1 MSPSRTAGAPR
12 LPYMPGVDGL
22 RAVAVAAVVTYH
34 IGASWLPGGFL
45 GVNIFLVIS
54 GYLITSLLL
63 AERRATGTIDLVRFW
78 IRRAR
83 RLLPALF
90 VMMAVVLAYMVIF
103 HHGEVARLRGATLA
117 SLGYVANWY
126 FVFADQPYFDQFG
139 RPSVFLHLWSLA
151 VEEQF
156 YLLWPPIMAAGIA
169 WFGRRRLLVG
179 VLAGIAGSTILAWV
193 LWEPFADPSRIYY
206 GTDTRAVCLLAGVA
220 LAFLWPASRLRPL
233 TERRPRIVLEATG
246 AAAVIV
252 LALALTRLG
261 ELDESLYKGGFLW
274 VALATA
280 VVVAVAAHPSSFLG
294 KALGV
299 APMVWI
305 GLRSYGIYLWHWPII
320 MLTRPDEDIPL
331 DGAALAT
338 LQIGLTVGIAALSY
352 TYVETPIRR
361 GGLRALRDGLRR
373 DTAGFPRRARV
384 AAASTCAVALVAVG
398 IAVALLPRENPVIP
412 GLPATANGSAQQQT
426 ALGPRA
432 GRAPGRTTPAAKPI
446 QDYEPVLAVGDS
458 VMLGASGTL
467 LPALGRGAVVD
478 AAVSRQFSK
487 GAEEVM
493 AGVKSVKPRTVVI
506 HLGNNG
512 YIQFEDL
519 AGLLDRL
526 ARVPRVV
533 LVNTRVPLQWETSVN
548 EALDYADRHWKNVV
562 LVDWHGITERN
573 PEVLVNGAHMKR
585 DGARLYARAI
595 AKAVRAPAGA
605 T

>member
-1 MSPSRTAGAPR
+1 
-12 LPYMPGVDGL
+12 MPGVDGL

-45 GVNIFLVIS
+45 GVDVFLVIS

-63 AERRATGTIDLVRFW
+63 AERRLTGGIDVVRFW

-90 VMMAVVLAYMVIF
+90 VMIVVVLAYMVIF

-169 WFGRRRLLVG
+169 WFGRRRLLIG
-179 VLAGIAGSTILAWV
+179 VLAGIAGSTILAWA
-193 LWEPFADPSRIYY
+193 LWKPFADPSRIYY

-220 LAFLWPASRLRPL
+220 LAFVWPASRLRPL

-246 AAAVIV
+246 IAAVLV

-261 ELDESLYKGGFLW
+261 ELDEALYKGGFLW

-280 VVVAVAAHPSSFLG
+280 VVVAVAAHPSSLLG

-320 MLTRPDEDIPL
+320 MLTRPNDDIPL
-331 DGAALAT
+331 DGAPLAL
-338 LQIGLTVGIAALSY
+338 LQIGLTIGIAALSY
-352 TYVETPIRR
+352 KYIETPIRR

-384 AAASTCAVALVAVG
+384 AAASTCAVALVGVG

-412 GLPATANGSAQQQT
+412 GLPATANGSARQAT
-426 ALGPRA
+426 LGPEAKRPD
-432 GRAPGRTTPAAKPI
+432 GAPAAAAAKPV

-458 VMLGASGTL
+458 VMLGAARTL

-487 GAEEVM
+487 GVEEVM
-493 AGVKSVKPRTVVI
+493 AGVKSMKPRTVVI

-526 ARVPRVV
+526 KRVPRVV
-533 LVNTRVPLQWETSVN
+533 LVNTRVPLRWETSVN

-562 LVDWHGITERN
+562 LVDWHAITERR
-573 PEVLVNGAHMKR
+573 PDVLVDGAHMKP

-595 AKAVRAPAGA
+595 AKAVRAPTSAA
-605 T
+605 

>member
-1 MSPSRTAGAPR
+1 
-12 LPYMPGVDGL
+12 MPGVDGL

-45 GVNIFLVIS
+45 GVDVFLVIS

-63 AERRATGTIDLVRFW
+63 AERRLTGGIDLVRFW

-90 VMMAVVLAYMVIF
+90 VMIVVVLAYMVIF

-169 WFGRRRLLVG
+169 WFGSRRLLIG
-179 VLAGIAGSTILAWV
+179 VLAGIAGSTILAWA
-193 LWEPFADPSRIYY
+193 LWKPFADPSRIYY

-233 TERRPRIVLEATG
+233 TERRPRIVLDATG
-246 AAAVIV
+246 IAAVVV

-261 ELDESLYKGGFLW
+261 ELDEALYKGGFLW

-280 VVVAVAAHPSSFLG
+280 VVVAVAAHPSSLLG

-320 MLTRPDEDIPL
+320 MLTRPNDDIPL
-331 DGAALAT
+331 DGAPLAL
-338 LQIGLTVGIAALSY
+338 LQIGLTIGIAALSY
-352 TYVETPIRR
+352 KYIETPIRR

-412 GLPATANGSAQQQT
+412 GLPATAIGSAQQT
-426 ALGPRA
+426 ALGPAAKRPDGA
-432 GRAPGRTTPAAKPI
+432 SAAAAKPV

-458 VMLGASGTL
+458 VMLGASRTL

-493 AGVKSVKPRTVVI
+493 AGVKSMKPRTVVV

-526 ARVPRVV
+526 KRVPRVV
-533 LVNTRVPLQWETSVN
+533 LVNTRVPLRWETSVN

-562 LVDWHGITERN
+562 LVDWHAITERR
-573 PEVLVNGAHMKR
+573 PEVLVDGAHMKP

-595 AKAVRAPAGA
+595 AKAVRAPTSAA
-605 T
+605 

>member
-1 MSPSRTAGAPR
+1 
-12 LPYMPGVDGL
+12 MPGVDGL

-45 GVNIFLVIS
+45 GVDVFLVIS

-63 AERRATGTIDLVRFW
+63 AERRLTGGIDLVRFW

-90 VMMAVVLAYMVIF
+90 VMIVVVLAYMVIF

-169 WFGRRRLLVG
+169 WFGSRRLLIG
-179 VLAGIAGSTILAWV
+179 VLAGIAGSTILAWA
-193 LWEPFADPSRIYY
+193 LWKPFADPSRIYY

-220 LAFLWPASRLRPL
+220 LAFLWPASRLRSL
-233 TERRPRIVLEATG
+233 TERRPRIVLDATG
-246 AAAVIV
+246 IAAVVV

-261 ELDESLYKGGFLW
+261 ELDEALYKGGFLW

-280 VVVAVAAHPSSFLG
+280 VVVAVAAHPSSLLG

-320 MLTRPDEDIPL
+320 MLTRPNEDIPL
-331 DGAALAT
+331 DGAPLAT

-352 TYVETPIRR
+352 QYIETPIRR

-412 GLPATANGSAQQQT
+412 GLPATAIGSAQQT
-426 ALGPRA
+426 ALGPAAKRPDGA
-432 GRAPGRTTPAAKPI
+432 SAAAAKPV

-458 VMLGASGTL
+458 VMLGASRTL

-478 AAVSRQFSK
+478 AAVSRQFAK

-493 AGVKSVKPRTVVI
+493 AGVKSMKPRTVVV

-526 ARVPRVV
+526 KRVPRVV
-533 LVNTRVPLQWETSVN
+533 LVNARVPLRWETSVN

-562 LVDWHGITERN
+562 LVDWHAITERR
-573 PEVLVNGAHMKR
+573 PEVLVDGAHMKP

-595 AKAVRAPAGA
+595 AKAVRAPTSAA
-605 T
+605 

>member
-1 MSPSRTAGAPR
+1 
-12 LPYMPGVDGL
+12 MPGVDGL

-45 GVNIFLVIS
+45 GVDVFLVIS

-63 AERRATGTIDLVRFW
+63 AERRLTGGIDVVRFW

-90 VMMAVVLAYMVIF
+90 VMIVVVLAYMVIF

-169 WFGRRRLLVG
+169 WFGRRRLLIG
-179 VLAGIAGSTILAWV
+179 VLAGIAGSTILAWA
-193 LWEPFADPSRIYY
+193 LWKPFADPSRIYY

-220 LAFLWPASRLRPL
+220 LAFVWPASRLRPL

-246 AAAVIV
+246 IAAVLV

-261 ELDESLYKGGFLW
+261 ELDEALYKGGFLW

-280 VVVAVAAHPSSFLG
+280 VVVAVAAHPSSLLG

-320 MLTRPDEDIPL
+320 MLTRPNDDIPL
-331 DGAALAT
+331 DGAPLAL
-338 LQIGLTVGIAALSY
+338 LQIGLTIGIAALSY
-352 TYVETPIRR
+352 KYIETPIRR

-412 GLPATANGSAQQQT
+412 GLPATANGSARQAT
-426 ALGPRA
+426 LGPEAKRPD
-432 GRAPGRTTPAAKPI
+432 GAPAAAAAKPV

-458 VMLGASGTL
+458 VMLGAARTL

-487 GAEEVM
+487 GVEEVM
-493 AGVKSVKPRTVVI
+493 AGVKSMKPRTVVI

-526 ARVPRVV
+526 KRVPRVV
-533 LVNTRVPLQWETSVN
+533 LVNTRVPLRWETSVN

-562 LVDWHGITERN
+562 LVDWHAITERR
-573 PEVLVNGAHMKR
+573 PDVLVDGAHMKP

-595 AKAVRAPAGA
+595 AKAVRAPTSAA
-605 T
+605 

>member
-1 MSPSRTAGAPR
+1 
-12 LPYMPGVDGL
+12 MPGVDGL

-45 GVNIFLVIS
+45 GVDVFLVIS

-63 AERRATGTIDLVRFW
+63 AERRLTGGIDLVRFW

-90 VMMAVVLAYMVIF
+90 VMIVVVLAYMVIF

-169 WFGRRRLLVG
+169 WFGSRRLLIG
-179 VLAGIAGSTILAWV
+179 VLAGIAGSTILAWA
-193 LWEPFADPSRIYY
+193 LWKPFADPSRIYY

-233 TERRPRIVLEATG
+233 TERRPRIVLDATG
-246 AAAVIV
+246 IAAVVV

-261 ELDESLYKGGFLW
+261 ELDEALYKGGFLW

-280 VVVAVAAHPSSFLG
+280 VVVAVAAHPSSLLG

-320 MLTRPDEDIPL
+320 MLTRPNEDIPL
-331 DGAALAT
+331 DGAPLAT

-352 TYVETPIRR
+352 KYIETPIRR

-398 IAVALLPRENPVIP
+398 MAVALLPRENPVIP
-412 GLPATANGSAQQQT
+412 GLPATAIGSAQQT
-426 ALGPRA
+426 ALGPAAKRPDGA
-432 GRAPGRTTPAAKPI
+432 SAAAAKPV

-458 VMLGASGTL
+458 VMLGASRTL

-493 AGVKSVKPRTVVI
+493 AGVKSMKPRTVVI

-526 ARVPRVV
+526 KRVPRVV
-533 LVNTRVPLQWETSVN
+533 LVNTRVPLRWETSVN

-562 LVDWHGITERN
+562 LVDWHAITGRR
-573 PEVLVNGAHMKR
+573 PEVLVDGAHMTP

-595 AKAVRAPAGA
+595 AKGVRAPADA
-605 T
+605 A

>member
-1 MSPSRTAGAPR
+1 
-12 LPYMPGVDGL
+12 MPGVDGL

-45 GVNIFLVIS
+45 GVDVFLVIS

-63 AERRATGTIDLVRFW
+63 AERRLTGGIDVVRFW

-90 VMMAVVLAYMVIF
+90 VMIVVVLAYMVIF

-169 WFGRRRLLVG
+169 WFGRRRLLIG
-179 VLAGIAGSTILAWV
+179 VLAGIAGSTILAWA
-193 LWEPFADPSRIYY
+193 LWKPFADPSRIYY

-220 LAFLWPASRLRPL
+220 LAFVWPASRLRPL

-246 AAAVIV
+246 IAAVLV

-261 ELDESLYKGGFLW
+261 ELDEALYKGGFLW

-280 VVVAVAAHPSSFLG
+280 VVVAVAAHPSSLLG

-320 MLTRPDEDIPL
+320 MLTRPNDDIPL
-331 DGAALAT
+331 DGAPLAL
-338 LQIGLTVGIAALSY
+338 LQIGLTIGIAALSY
-352 TYVETPIRR
+352 KYIETPIRR

-412 GLPATANGSAQQQT
+412 GLPATANGSARQAT
-426 ALGPRA
+426 LGPEAKRPD
-432 GRAPGRTTPAAKPI
+432 GAPAAAAAKPV

-458 VMLGASGTL
+458 VMLGASRTL

-487 GAEEVM
+487 GVEEVM
-493 AGVKSVKPRTVVI
+493 AGVKSMKPRTVVI

-526 ARVPRVV
+526 KRVPRVV
-533 LVNTRVPLQWETSVN
+533 LVNTRVPLRWETSVN

-562 LVDWHGITERN
+562 LVDWHAITERR
-573 PEVLVNGAHMKR
+573 PDVLVDGAHMKP

-595 AKAVRAPAGA
+595 AKAVRASTSAA
-605 T
+605 

>member
-1 MSPSRTAGAPR
+1 
-12 LPYMPGVDGL
+12 MPGVDGL

-45 GVNIFLVIS
+45 GVDVFLVIS

-63 AERRATGTIDLVRFW
+63 AERRLTGGIDVVRFW

-90 VMMAVVLAYMVIF
+90 VMIVVVLAYMVIF

-169 WFGRRRLLVG
+169 WFGRRRLLIG
-179 VLAGIAGSTILAWV
+179 VLAGIAGSTILAWA
-193 LWEPFADPSRIYY
+193 LWKPFADPSRIYY

-220 LAFLWPASRLRPL
+220 LAFVWPASRLRPL

-246 AAAVIV
+246 IAAVLV

-261 ELDESLYKGGFLW
+261 ELDEALYKGGFLW

-280 VVVAVAAHPSSFLG
+280 VVVAVAAHPSSLLG

-320 MLTRPDEDIPL
+320 MLTRPNDDIPL
-331 DGAALAT
+331 DGAPLAL
-338 LQIGLTVGIAALSY
+338 LQIGLTIGIAALSY
-352 TYVETPIRR
+352 KYIETPIRR

-412 GLPATANGSAQQQT
+412 GLPATANGSARQAT
-426 ALGPRA
+426 LGPEAKRPD
-432 GRAPGRTTPAAKPI
+432 GAPAAAAAKPV

-458 VMLGASGTL
+458 VMLGASRTL

-487 GAEEVM
+487 GVEEVM
-493 AGVKSVKPRTVVI
+493 AGVKSMKPRTVVI

-526 ARVPRVV
+526 KRVPRVV
-533 LVNTRVPLQWETSVN
+533 LVNTRVPLRWETSVN

-562 LVDWHGITERN
+562 LVDWHAITERR
-573 PEVLVNGAHMKR
+573 PDVLVDGAHMKP

-595 AKAVRAPAGA
+595 AKAVRAPTSAA
-605 T
+605 

>member
-1 MSPSRTAGAPR
+1 MTADRATGAPR

-34 IGASWLPGGFL
+34 IGAAWLPGGFL

-90 VMMAVVLAYMVIF
+90 VMIAVVLTVMVVL
-103 HHGEVARLRGATLA
+103 HPGEVARLRGATLA

-169 WFGRRRLLVG
+169 LFGRRRLLVG
-179 VLAGIAGSTILAWV
+179 VLAGIAGSTILAWA
-193 LWEPFADPSRIYY
+193 LFEPFTDPSRIYY

-220 LAFLWPASRLRPL
+220 LAFLWPANRLRPL

-246 AAAVIV
+246 VAALVV
-252 LALALTRLG
+252 VGLALTRLG
-261 ELDESLYKGGFLW
+261 ELDAELYKGGFLW
-274 VALATA
+274 VSLGTA
-280 VVVAVAAHPSSFLG
+280 VLVAVAAHPSSLIG
-294 KALGV
+294 KALGW
-299 APMVWI
+299 APLVWL

-331 DGAALAT
+331 DGVPLAT
-338 LQIGLTVGIAALSY
+338 LQIGLTIAMAALSY
-352 TYVETPIRR
+352 TFVETPIRR

-384 AAASTCAVALVAVG
+384 AAATTCCVALVGVG
-398 IAVALLPRENPVIP
+398 LAVALLPRETPVIP
-412 GLPATANGSAQQQT
+412 GLTAAASGSPQQATS
-426 ALGPRA
+426 LGPRA
-432 GRAPGRTTPAAKPI
+432 GAGGPGKQRPAAEF
-446 QDYEPVLAVGDS
+446 EPVLAVGDS
-458 VMLGASGTL
+458 VMLGASRTL
-467 LPALGRGAVVD
+467 KPVLGRGAVVD
-478 AAVSRQFSK
+478 SAVSRQFPV
-487 GAEEVM
+487 GADAVLSRLRSM
-493 AGVKSVKPRTVVI
+493 KPKTVVI

-512 YIQFEDL
+512 YVKFDDL
-519 AGLLDRL
+519 KGLLDRL
-526 ARVPRVV
+526 KRVPRVV
-533 LVNTRVPLQWETSVN
+533 LVNVRVPLQWEQSVN
-548 EALDYADRHWKNVV
+548 DAVEYADDHWDNVV
-562 LVDWHGITERN
+562 LVDWHGVTDRN
-573 PEVLVNGAHMKR
+573 PQVLVDGAHMTPE
-585 DGARLYARAI
+585 GARLYARSI
-595 AKAVRAPAGA
+595 AAAVKAPAGTA
-605 T
+605 

>member
-1 MSPSRTAGAPR
+1 
-12 LPYMPGVDGL
+12 MPGVDGL

-45 GVNIFLVIS
+45 GVDVFLVIS

-63 AERRATGTIDLVRFW
+63 AERKATGTIDLVRFW

-103 HHGEVARLRGATLA
+103 HSGEVARLRGATLA

-169 WFGRRRLLVG
+169 LFGRRRLLIG

-193 LWEPFADPSRIYY
+193 LFEPFTDPSRIYY

-246 AAAVIV
+246 AAGVIV
-252 LALALTRLG
+252 LAIALTQLG
-261 ELDESLYKGGFLW
+261 ELDAALYKGGFLW
-274 VALATA
+274 VSLATA
-280 VVVAVAAHPSSFLG
+280 VVVAVAAHPSSLLG

-299 APMVWI
+299 APMLWI

-320 MLTRPDEDIPL
+320 MVTRPNEDIPL
-331 DGAALAT
+331 DGAPLAM
-338 LQIGLTVGIAALSY
+338 LQIALTLGIAALSY

-384 AAASTCAVALVAVG
+384 AAASTCAVALVGVG
-398 IAVALLPRENPVIP
+398 IAVALLPRETPVIP
-412 GLPATANGSAQQQT
+412 GLTATATGSAQPT
-426 ALGPRA
+426 SALGPRA
-432 GRAPGRTTPAAKPI
+432 GSRAAAAKPI
-446 QDYEPVLAVGDS
+446 EDYEPVLAIGDS
-458 VMLGASGTL
+458 VMLGASRTV

-487 GAEEVM
+487 GADEVM
-493 AGVKSVKPRTVVI
+493 AGLKSVRPRTVVI

-526 ARVPRVV
+526 KRVPRVV
-533 LVNTRVPLQWETSVN
+533 LVNARVPLRWETSVN

-562 LVDWHGITERN
+562 LVDWHAITARR
-573 PEVLVNGAHMKR
+573 PDVLVDGAHMTPE
-585 DGARLYARAI
+585 GARLYARAI
-595 AKAVRAPAGA
+595 AKAVRAPAG
-605 T
+605 TT

>member
-1 MSPSRTAGAPR
+1 MPGAPR

-22 RAVAVAAVVTYH
+22 RAVAVAAVVIYH

-45 GVNIFLVIS
+45 GVDIFLVIS

-63 AERRATGTIDLVRFW
+63 AERRMTGTIDLARFW

-90 VMMAVVLAYMVIF
+90 VMIFLVLAYMVIF

-117 SLGYVANWY
+117 ALGYVANWY

-156 YLLWPPIMAAGIA
+156 YLLWPPIMAVGLV
-169 WFGRRRLLVG
+169 WFGRRRLLIG
-179 VLAGIAGSTILAWV
+179 VLAGIAGSTILAW
-193 LWEPFADPSRIYY
+193 LLFEPFTDPSRIYY
-206 GTDTRAVCLLAGVA
+206 GTDTRGVCLLAGVA

-233 TERRPRIVLEATG
+233 TERRPRIVLEASG
-246 AAAVIV
+246 VAAVVV

-261 ELDESLYKGGFLW
+261 ELDEALYKGGFLW

-280 VVVAVAAHPSSFLG
+280 VVVAVAAHPSSLLG

-299 APMVWI
+299 APLVWI

-320 MLTRPDEDIPL
+320 MVTRPNDDIPL
-331 DGAALAT
+331 DGAPLAT
-338 LQIGLTVGIAALSY
+338 LQIGLTIGIAALSY
-352 TYVETPIRR
+352 RYIEMPIRR

-412 GLPATANGSAQQQT
+412 GLPATANGSAQQT

-432 GRAPGRTTPAAKPI
+432 KSAAAAKPI

-458 VMLGASGTL
+458 VMLGASRTL

-478 AAVSRQFSK
+478 A
-487 GAEEVM
+487 
-493 AGVKSVKPRTVVI
+493 
-506 HLGNNG
+506 
-512 YIQFEDL
+512 
-519 AGLLDRL
+519 
-526 ARVPRVV
+526 
-533 LVNTRVPLQWETSVN
+533 
-548 EALDYADRHWKNVV
+548 
-562 LVDWHGITERN
+562 
-573 PEVLVNGAHMKR
+573 
-585 DGARLYARAI
+585 
-595 AKAVRAPAGA
+595 
-605 T
+605 

>member
-1 MSPSRTAGAPR
+1 M
-12 LPYMPGVDGL
+12 
-22 RAVAVAAVVTYH
+22 
-34 IGASWLPGGFL
+34 
-45 GVNIFLVIS
+45 IS

-63 AERRATGTIDLVRFW
+63 AERRLTGSID
-78 IRRAR
+78 
-83 RLLPALF
+83 LLPALF
-90 VMMAVVLAYMVIF
+90 VMIAVVLAYMVIF

-169 WFGRRRLLVG
+169 
-179 VLAGIAGSTILAWV
+179 GSTILAWA
-193 LWEPFADPSRIYY
+193 LWKPFADPSRIYY

-246 AAAVIV
+246 IAAVVV

-261 ELDESLYKGGFLW
+261 ELDEALYKGGFLW

-280 VVVAVAAHPSSFLG
+280 VVVAVAAHPSSRLG
-294 KALGV
+294 KVLGV

-331 DGAALAT
+331 DGAPLAT
-338 LQIGLTVGIAALSY
+338 IQIGLTIGIAALSY
-352 TYVETPIRR
+352 KYIETPIRR
-361 GGLRALRDGLRR
+361 GGLRALREGLRR
-373 DTAGFPRRARV
+373 DSAGFPRRARV

-412 GLPATANGSAQQQT
+412 GLPATANGSERQAT
-426 ALGPRA
+426 LGPQVTRPDGA
-432 GRAPGRTTPAAKPI
+432 RPAAAAKPI

-458 VMLGASGTL
+458 VMLGASRTL

-493 AGVKSVKPRTVVI
+493 AGVRSVKPRTVVI

-526 ARVPRVV
+526 KRVPRVV
-533 LVNTRVPLQWETSVN
+533 LVHTRVELQW
-548 EALDYADRHWKNVV
+548 
-562 LVDWHGITERN
+562 
-573 PEVLVNGAHMKR
+573 
-585 DGARLYARAI
+585 
-595 AKAVRAPAGA
+595 
-605 T
+605 

>member
-1 MSPSRTAGAPR
+1 
-12 LPYMPGVDGL
+12 MPGVDGL

-34 IGASWLPGGFL
+34 IGAAWLPGGFL
-45 GVNIFLVIS
+45 GVDVFLVIS

-63 AERRATGTIDLVRFW
+63 AERKASGTIDLVRFW

-90 VMMAVVLAYMVIF
+90 VMMAVVLAYMVAF
-103 HHGEVARLRGATLA
+103 HHDEVARLRGATLA

-156 YLLWPPIMAAGIA
+156 YLLWPPIMAAGMVL
-169 WFGRRRLLVG
+169 FGRRRLLWG
-179 VLAGIAGSTILAWV
+179 VLAGIAGSTILAWA
-193 LWEPFADPSRIYY
+193 LWEPFTDPSRIYY

-220 LAFLWPASRLRPL
+220 LAFVWPASRLRPL
-233 TERRPRIVLEATG
+233 TERRPRVVLEATG
-246 AAAVIV
+246 IAAVVV
-252 LALALTRLG
+252 LAVALTRLG
-261 ELDESLYKGGFLW
+261 ELDEALYKGGFLW

-280 VVVAVAAHPSSFLG
+280 VLVAVAAHPSSLIG
-294 KALGV
+294 TALGWT
-299 APMVWI
+299 PLVWL

-320 MLTRPDEDIPL
+320 MVTRPDEDIPL
-331 DGAALAT
+331 DGVPLAAL
-338 LQIGLTVGIAALSY
+338 QIALTVGIAALSY

-384 AAASTCAVALVAVG
+384 AAASTGAVALVGVAL
-398 IAVALLPRENPVIP
+398 AVALLPRQQTVIP
-412 GLPATANGSAQQQT
+412 GLTATASGSIQQ
-426 ALGPRA
+426 ASELGPRA
-432 GRAPGRTTPAAKPI
+432 AAAARPVH
-446 QDYEPVLAVGDS
+446 DFEPVLAVGDS
-458 VMLGASGTL
+458 VMLGASRAL

-478 AAVSRQFSK
+478 AAVSRQFAK
-487 GAEEVM
+487 GADEVA
-493 AGVKSVKPRTVVI
+493 AGVRSVKPRTVVI

-526 ARVPRVV
+526 RRVPRVV

-562 LVDWHGITERN
+562 LVDWHAISGRR
-573 PEVLVNGAHMKR
+573 PEVLVDGAHMTPE
-585 DGARLYARAI
+585 GARLYARAI
-595 AKAVRAPAGA
+595 ARAVRAPAGTA
-605 T
+605 